1 MATRPSRDLAHQLS
15 RAERLLSGR
24 VAALL
29 AREECTVEE
38 WRVLKFLSDGHG
50 HVMPEIADFTMLPVA
65 TLAELVDRM
74 TAEGLL
80 YRRETSRD
88 SDRDRVPLAYLS
100 LQGRDRYE
108 AAAELVSAAEAELS
122 EAIGDQG
129 ELAGWL
135 DRLGAALSIPPR
147 PGPVPPQL
155 DGAQPPAGSQGRSVP
170 AQARYPGRSGS
181 VSPRPNA

>member
-1 MATRPSRDLAHQLS
+1 MATGTSRDLAHQLS
-15 RAERLLSGR
+15 RAERLLTGR
-24 VAALL
+24 ISAIL

-50 HVMPEIADFTMLPVA
+50 HVMTEVADFAMLPVS
-65 TLAELVDRM
+65 TVTDLVDRM

-80 YRRETSRD
+80 HRRESSGGRA
-88 SDRDRVPLAYLS
+88 SLIYLS

-108 AAAELVSAAEAELS
+108 AAAEQISAAEAEVS

-135 DRLGAALSIPPR
+135 DRLCSALSIPPPPGALPGQ
-147 PGPVPPQL
+147 PGP
-155 DGAQPPAGSQGRSVP
+155 VP
-170 AQARYPGRSGS
+170 AQARYPGRDNAISR
-181 VSPRPNA
+181 RPNA

>member
-1 MATRPSRDLAHQLS
+1 MATGTSRDLAHQLS

-24 VAALL
+24 VSAIL

-50 HVMPEIADFTMLPVA
+50 HALAEIADFAMLPEPDL
-65 TLAELVDRM
+65 TELVDRL

-80 YRRETSRD
+80 YRRESSGEKD
-88 SDRDRVPLAYLS
+88 ALAYLS

-108 AAAELVSAAEAELS
+108 GAAEQVSAAEAELS
-122 EAIGDQG
+122 DAVGDQG

-135 DRLGAALSIPPR
+135 ERLCGVLAIPPQ
-147 PGPVPPQL
+147 PGP
-155 DGAQPPAGSQGRSVP
+155 AQS
-170 AQARYPGRSGS
+170 QARNPGRDNAI
-181 VSPRPNA
+181 SPSPNG